1 MSPGGKSE
9 STDVGDCRL
18 LSQAPFHDRP
28 NRLTWSSVMMRN
40 RKSTSAK
47 QVLRM
52 SGIYVATWRPLW
64 NSHAYLV
71 FQVHP
76 CVSDLQGGYEGE
88 LLEIEMQGFLDY
100 LQNRAQMFENILTS
114 LYKFFSEYGVQIE
127 IGAKSHF
134 LLFTALPRNGLRK
147 LLNIFPSS
155 WKSSVGK
162 FLIVL
167 WCTLVHFLLPEET
180 GNTFW
185 QTLKSSKTCIR
196 SSTSDDLLLLGHFLI
211 WWSCWTEQISGVE
224 FD

>member
-1 MSPGGKSE
+1 MTWCHLVARVSPLTLVIVDSSPKLRSMIAPTASPGVRWWWEIGNPHLQNKSCVCLA
-9 STDVGDCRL
+9 SIWGG
-18 LSQAPFHDRP
+18 S
-28 NRLTWSSVMMRN
+28 
-40 RKSTSAK
+40 
-47 QVLRM
+47 
-52 SGIYVATWRPLW
+52 WRPLW

-185 QTLKSSKTCIR
+185 QTLKSSKTCTQ
-196 SSTSDDLLLLGHFLI
+196 SSTSDDLLL
-211 WWSCWTEQISGVE
+211 
-224 FD
+224 